1 MPRNTIL
8 IYHNA
13 KKHFPEDG
21 AEFSIRCCG
30 KTKSAT
36 WSNDLFYPRSPSR
49 RRHLNSDLLLR
60 KNGFCTL
67 EQQLCSSSERAA
79 DIYPK
84 KTPIFFDSLLRKKKK
99 VFCNLGQQFVPSPSA
114 QRSSSCAGSPATYYF
129 CELEQQCVPPP
140 NEKRAFTRT
149 GRLVFDWSF
158 VVAAKRI
165 LQHAATIFSAPST
178 ERASS
183 RTRGL
188 VYGLLLRKNEPI
200 PAA

>member
-1 MPRNTIL
+1 MV
-8 IYHNA
+8 
-13 KKHFPEDG
+13 
-21 AEFSIRCCG
+21 
-30 KTKSAT
+30 SAP
-36 WSNDLFYPRSPSR
+36 WSSNCAPPPSAQQTSTR
-49 RRHLNSDLLLR
+49 RRR
-60 KNGFCTL
+60 
-67 EQQLCSSSERAA
+67 R
-79 DIYPK
+79 
-84 KTPIFFDSLLRKKKK
+84 FFRFVVAEKKK